1 MPRPALSQLAVGT
14 LAVVATTVALLALS
28 GAQSVL
34 AVTLLVLLCLTL
46 GTVTAARRGRHG
58 PGRQATRRSRRPTP
72 AARSRQQGARTQ
84 VVARGDAPATP
95 PLRVPEPER
104 VAH

>member
-28 GAQSVL
+28 GTQSVL
-34 AVTLLVLLCLTL
+34 AITLLALLCLTL

-58 PGRQATRRSRRPTP
+58 PRARRPAP
-72 AARSRQQGARTQ
+72 APGASRQGGRTQ